1 MIKHPAPYYTLER
14 TRRPDHCV
22 IVGAL
27 TWGSPTTSSPPTPR
41 RGTTATWSTRPSY
54 PGRYSS
60 WSKSATKTTPF
71 LQLIVVVVVEV
82 VLLEGGGHEGHR
94 HEESSSKTK
103 TGSPRP
109 SVIEA
114 MWRRRPDSTA
124 QQYNTKPRKN
134 RSVLF
139 FVPSMLCNTTL
150 TKRQHLWFFHSQLQN
165 NAGRYLC
172 FTIKLNPII
181 EF

>member
-60 WSKSATKTTPF
+60 RSKSATKTTPF
-71 LQLIVVVVVEV
+71 LQLIVVVVEV

-114 MWRRRPDSTA
+114 M
-124 QQYNTKPRKN
+124 
-134 RSVLF
+134 
-139 FVPSMLCNTTL
+139 
-150 TKRQHLWFFHSQLQN
+150 
-165 NAGRYLC
+165 
-172 FTIKLNPII
+172 
-181 EF
+181 